1 MKFFRLQ
8 KTPKFENNI
17 PIPPI
22 TYDRNNVTAK
32 EFREYIQYLS
42 TNKINKT
49 IQTPD
54 RFVTEAERKEKSAF
68 KRFINYLAENKI
80 NKTFITKD

>member
-1 MKFFRLQ
+1 MKIFKIR
-8 KTPKFENNI
+8 KTPKFQNNT
-17 PIPPI
+17 PTPPI

-49 IQTPD
+49 IQEPD
-54 RFVTEAERKEKSAF
+54 RFVTEAERKEKNAF
-68 KRFINYLAENKI
+68 KKLVNYLAENKI